1 MEEGVTMLERIRY
14 LWSRATTPVK
24 LGLLFGALGGLF
36 LGAILALLG
45 WFRESGNLLGLL
57 LGLLIS
63 FAVLGVA
70 VWAIAQAIH
79 EVEKDEG

>member
-24 LGLLFGALGGLF
+24 VGLLFGAVGGLF

-45 WFRESGNLLGLL
+45 WFRERGDLLGLL
-57 LGLLIS
+57 LALLIS
-63 FAVLGVA
+63 FATWG
-70 VWAIAQAIH
+70 IRF
-79 EVEKDEG
+79 